1 MSEQMAPAA
10 AQVAQALGK
19 EKLKVVLY
27 TIPMMGHVLPM
38 VSIGRALSQRG
49 HQVIF
54 AVSEG
59 LGKVDDLCKT
69 AGMRYVGLSD
79 GITAEYLKTQD
90 PLGPVFED
98 FLEVDQAPVNAL
110 VEKESPDVIFSDYA
124 SGAPFE
130 ICKEKNIPLVLNYPL
145 PGTLAKR
152 MRLLINVPLIGR
164 VVPYVLGNGMKNGI
178 IFINHRV
185 MPVSNRTLSI
195 VNSSPALDGPI
206 QFPSNYFLSGPL
218 DGFEKRELCP
228 EKHAD
233 LLTLEKA
240 RSAQKPVAY
249 ITTGSLM
256 QLSQEQVL
264 ALYEG
269 FAACDIWVVWS
280 LKKDKQQLLPED
292 LPERFYVNAWIP
304 QAELVQR
311 PELLCVLTHCGWGGT
326 LECML
331 AGKAVI
337 CYAGFGDQFEN
348 AKLMNA
354 RGCGPI
360 VSDPPRS
367 TAKDIQ
373 AAVEDVLENQESYSA
388 NARKVSQ
395 DLHAS
400 PGPTAVA
407 ERIEDVVKNG
417 MGDMVPKPYH
427 LHGPEGCQI
436 Q

>member
-1 MSEQMAPAA
+1 MSEQAA
-10 AQVAQALGK
+10 AQLAPELGH
-19 EKLKVVLY
+19 EKLKVVIY
-27 TIPMMGHVLPM
+27 TIPMMGHALPM
-38 VSIGRALSQRG
+38 VSIGRTMAQRG

-59 LGKVDDLCKT
+59 LGSKLKDLCKA
-69 AGMRYVGLSD
+69 AGMRYFGLSD
-79 GITAEYLKTQD
+79 GVTSPYLRTQD
-90 PLGPVFED
+90 PLGPVFEE
-98 FLEVDQAPVNAL
+98 FLEADQADFDAL
-110 VEKESPDVIFSDYA
+110 VEKESPDVVVSDYA
-124 SGAPFE
+124 SGAPFD
-130 ICKEKNIPLVLNYPL
+130 ICKEKKVPLVLNYAL
-145 PGTLAKR
+145 PGTIVKR
-152 MRLLINVPLIGR
+152 MRIMINIPLLGR
-164 VVPYVLGNGMKNGI
+164 VAPYVMSADMKHPLT
-178 IFINHRV
+178 FINQRTL
-185 MPVSNRTLSI
+185 PVSTRTLNI
-195 VNSSPALDGPI
+195 VNSSPALDGPL
-206 QFPSNYFLSGPL
+206 QLPANYFVSGPL

-233 LLTLEKA
+233 LLTFLEKA

-292 LPERFYVNAWIP
+292 LPEHFYVNAWIP
-304 QAELVQR
+304 QPELIQR
-311 PELLCVLTHCGWGGT
+311 PELLCVLTHCGWGGA

-337 CYAGFGDQFEN
+337 CYAGFGDQTEN
-348 AKLMNA
+348 ATLMNA

-360 VSDPPRS
+360 VSEPPRS
-367 TAKDIQ
+367 SAKDIQ
-373 AAVEDVLENQESYSA
+373 AAVEDVLENRESYSA
-388 NARKVSQ
+388 NAQKVSQ
-395 DLHAS
+395 DLRAS
-400 PGPTAVA
+400 PGPIAVA

-417 MGDMVPKPYH
+417 MGDMVPQPYH